1 MYSPGTR
8 SEGAKEDGCFDK
20 RKQTNKQ
27 TNKASKARIRNFNL
41 VPESLLRISVR
52 KKVQLLND

>member
-27 TNKASKARIRNFNL
+27 TKPPKR
-41 VPESLLRISVR
+41 E
-52 KKVQLLND
+52 

>member
-20 RKQTNKQ
+20 RKQTSKQNLQSKNK
-27 TNKASKARIRNFNL
+27 KF
-41 VPESLLRISVR
+41 
-52 KKVQLLND
+52 